1 MHLVALDSQNISG
14 FSELTFNENGRPWIW
29 MCNAFHI
36 HGGTLHICGRAF
48 HGIHIHGN
56 AFQKFHVSACVFCN
70 FRTVQNM
77 NRYNLSAQMKR
88 ARSSD
93 SITHLKKQ
101 NPTSRTEI
109 RQTSLKFLFL
119 ETPCI
124 FLENLKAFDET
135 IILPQAYLQQLFLFL
150 RFR

>member
-1 MHLVALDSQNISG
+1 MDVLHI
-14 FSELTFNENGRPWIW
+14 

-109 RQTSLKFLFL
+109 RQTSLKYLFL
-119 ETPCI
+119 ETPCRLGESTLTQI
-124 FLENLKAFDET
+124 GLDTPNLAQ
-135 IILPQAYLQQLFLFL
+135 INLFVL
-150 RFR
+150 RTFRGGTSEKKNI